1 MQRVLVLGPSGA
13 GKSRLA
19 RQIAEITGLPLVH
32 LDQHYW
38 RPGWREP
45 DREIW
50 AAQVAE
56 LIAAPRWVMDG
67 NFGGTLPQRLA
78 AADTAIVLDM
88 PTWLCLLRVLRRII
102 ASYGRTRADLAPG
115 CPERFDIEFLIYV
128 CLYRRRDQPRHMRDV
143 ASFGGR
149 LIRLRGRTE
158 VGAFISGLTR
168 NKD

>member
-1 MQRVLVLGPSGA
+1 MERVLVLGPPGA

-45 DREIW
+45 APEIW

-67 NFGGTLPQRLA
+67 NYGGTLPRRLA
-78 AADTAIVLDM
+78 TADTAILLDM

-102 ASYGRTRADLAPG
+102 ASYGRTRPDLAPG
-115 CPERFDIEFLIYV
+115 CPERFDIEFLLYV
-128 CLYRRRDQPRHMRDV
+128 CRYRRRDRPRHMS
-143 ASFGGR
+143 AAAAFGGK
-149 LIRLRGRTE
+149 LIRLSGCAE
-158 VGAFISGLTR
+158 VAAFIRTLTAR
-168 NKD
+168 